1 MKLKRMKVL
10 IISKLFPPEKGAR
23 ALQISK
29 VVEAIKDK
37 GCEPFV
43 LAGYAKDKRK
53 NVTIDKSISLF
64 PIHYISYTASNTGKA
79 FLNRAFNRLKSEIIS
94 VNIKSKWIKNTY
106 FEALEVINFFKPEIL
121 FTSSYPF
128 DSHLVGLLIKR
139 KTQIPW
145 ISSFSDPWPSYIQ
158 PCPYNVYDLPILR
171 IFQMAY
177 LKEILKNSDA
187 IHMTNNI
194 VSELVQNKCQLFVPE
209 KFFIIPHIRSEIVIK
224 EKRIKK
230 GTIAYVGNL
239 TRERLSA
246 PVFNA
251 LKYLALK
258 YKDRMEC
265 LLIVGYVCK
274 EFEKFKKKLKIGFF
288 IEETGYKPNE
298 EAMRIAASSEILLL
312 IEANMDYSPFL
323 PSKFADY
330 VSTGRPIIAVTPK
343 ISTVREYIEQ
353 YGGGYAVSHNER
365 EIIGA
370 IIKIFNRKSNDD
382 LKKKEG
388 QLESIAKIFKAEAV
402 ARLYVQMFKQVKRN
416 NSHGQILAKEK
427 LY

>member
-1 MKLKRMKVL
+1 M
-10 IISKLFPPEKGAR
+10 
-23 ALQISK
+23 
-29 VVEAIKDK
+29 
-37 GCEPFV
+37 
-43 LAGYAKDKRK
+43 AGYAKDKNR
-53 NVTIDKSISLF
+53 NITVIKSNNLF
-64 PIHYISYTASNTGKA
+64 PIHYISYNASNVGKA
-79 FLNRAFNRLKSEIIS
+79 LLKRAFNRFKSEIASI
-94 VNIKSKWIKNTY
+94 NIKSKWIRNTY
-106 FEALEVINFFKPEIL
+106 CKSLEVIKIFKPEIIL
-121 FTSSYPF
+121 TSSYPF
-128 DSHLVGLLIKR
+128 DSHLVGLLVKK

-158 PCPYNVYDLPILR
+158 PCPYNVYDIPFLR
-171 IFQMAY
+171 VFQMAY
-177 LKEILKNSDA
+177 LKKVLKNSDA
-187 IHMTNNI
+187 IHMTNKI
-194 VSELVQNKCQLFVPE
+194 VCEMTQKKCHLPISN
-209 KFFIIPHIRSEIVIK
+209 KFFVIPHIRSEIVIK
-224 EKRIKK
+224 ENQIKK
-230 GTIAYVGNL
+230 GSIAYVGNL
-239 TRERLSA
+239 TRERLSV

-251 LKYLALK
+251 LKFLALK
-258 YKDRMEC
+258 YPDRMEC

-288 IEETGYKPNE
+288 IKETGYKPNE